1 MEAAM
6 DGRVRIEI
14 ALRAAKVA
22 RRALDML
29 DNGDSFVLKVE
40 LKALDE
46 AMGDLVRSV
55 VAAIRAESQTT
66 APNTA
71 SRATRTAGGG
81 VA

>member
-1 MEAAM
+1 M

-55 VAAIRAESQTT
+55 GAAIRAESQTT

>member
-1 MEAAM
+1 M